1 MEWTDIALQLI
12 SNGLFPIVVCGG
24 LFWALVILFK
34 AYREDHKETTEAVKN
49 NTLSMQK
56 LTDKL
61 ELICD
66 LVRKEKD

>member
-24 LFWALVILFK
+24 LFWALVTLFK

>member
-1 MEWTDIALQLI
+1 MDWTDIALQLI

-24 LFWALVILFK
+24 LFWALVTLFK